1 MTRAIRVL
9 IADDHTVVRLGLA
22 TMLKYQKGFTV
33 IGEAEDGEE
42 AVTRTQKTRPDVVI
56 MDLMMP
62 GIGGAEATRRIHDE
76 MPNVRILILTSFA
89 TAADIAQAV
98 QFGASGAVVKD
109 ADQRELLHALKTV
122 SKGGSF
128 FSPEIKSSLK
138 EQPPSITLTQRQLD
152 ILHSA
157 SRGLS
162 NPEIAKQFGISRDM
176 VKHHLSAIFAKLGAA
191 TRAEAITIALRRQ
204 LLKA

>member
-1 MTRAIRVL
+1 MTHGIRVL

-22 TMLKYQKGFTV
+22 TMLKFQKGFTV
-33 IGEAEDGEE
+33 VGEAEDGEE
-42 AVTRTQKTRPDVVI
+42 AVDRARKLKPDIII

-62 GIGGAEATRRIHDE
+62 GIGGAEATRQIHTELPD
-76 MPNVRILILTSFA
+76 VRILILTSFA

-98 QFGASGAVVKD
+98 QFGAAGAVVKD
-109 ADQRELLHALKTV
+109 ADQKELLAALRTV
-122 SKGGSF
+122 VDGGTF
-128 FSPEIKSSLK
+128 FSPEIKVTID
-138 EQPPSITLTQRQLD
+138 EQPSSVILTQRQLD

-162 NPEIAKQFGISRDM
+162 NPEIAQQLGISKDM

-191 TRAEAITIALRRQ
+191 TRAEAITIALSRH
-204 LLKA
+204 LLKI